1 MLFFFFG
8 IVKLK
13 GARLLAVYF
22 VVGYYSNR
30 PLIIIVLNV
39 HHIIYLC
46 IFVDIVFAVEHLL

>member
-1 MLFFFFG
+1 M
-8 IVKLK
+8 KLE
-13 GARLLAVYF
+13 GARLLAVCF
-22 VVGYYSNR
+22 VMGYYSNR